1 MPFLI
6 FAGAAFFVLPVVM
19 LLTRIKGEII
29 LAFIAGLAVAI
40 IFHRFGIA
48 VLLNIGGWFLT
59 SLSFVPGLLPFRWLK
74 RPVFR
79 KSGV

>member
-29 LAFIAGLAVAI
+29 LAFIGGFVLAV
-40 IFHRFGIA
+40 IFHRFSIA
-48 VLLNIGGWFLT
+48 VLLNIGGWILT
-59 SLSFVPGLLPFRWLK
+59 LLSFVPGLLPFRWLK
-74 RPVFR
+74 RPVVLKR
-79 KSGV
+79 KV